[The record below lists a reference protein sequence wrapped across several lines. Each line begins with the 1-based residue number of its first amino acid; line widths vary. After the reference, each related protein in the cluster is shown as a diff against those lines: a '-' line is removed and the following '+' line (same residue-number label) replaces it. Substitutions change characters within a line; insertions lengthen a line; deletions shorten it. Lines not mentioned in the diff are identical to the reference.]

1 MEAALARSDEGL
13 QMLRGLVAA
22 DHPSLA
28 TALVAHSRLL
38 IEAGRQRL
46 AVSAAS
52 EAVAIRRARLARVIP
67 RLRRPRTCWLRL
79 ETPFG
84 PEALALDRPEAP

>member
-13 QMLRGLVAA
+13 RMLRGLVAA

-38 IEAGRQRL
+38 IEAGRQRQ

-52 EAVAIRRARLARVIP
+52 EAVAIRRARLAEGHPQIAQAEDV
-67 RLRRPRTCWLRL
+67 
-79 ETPFG
+79 
-84 PEALALDRPEAP
+84 LAQARNAVQP